1 MARFFIE
8 VGYNGTDLCG
18 FQIQDGQETV
28 QSVVSAA
35 LQTVIKEPIALTG
48 SSRTDAGVHAKQNF
62 FHFDTEQTI
71 TPKHIYSLN
80 AILPPTVV
88 IHHIYAVAP
97 QAHARFDALSRTY
110 TYTVTTKKDPF
121 LIDKAWHFPFPVL
134 LETLQAMALEL
145 ISHQDFEA
153 FSKKNAGN
161 KTNICA
167 IEISSWQ
174 TISPSIFTY
183 TVKSNRF
190 LRGMVRGLVGTMLR
204 IARQSPSKVEAVE
217 AFKSVILSKDP
228 SLCDFSTPAKGLV
241 LETVAYPIGSL
252 NQPI

>member
-1 MARFFIE
+1 MARYFIE

-35 LQTVIKEPIALTG
+35 LQTVFKEPVALTG

-62 FHFDTEQTI
+62 FHFDTEQVI
-71 TPKHIYSLN
+71 TGKHIYSMN

-88 IHHIYAVAP
+88 VSNIYAVAP
-97 QAHARFDALSRTY
+97 EAHARFDALSRTY

-121 LIDKAWHFPFPVL
+121 LIDKAWHFPFPVS

-145 ISHQDFEA
+145 PNHQDFEA

-167 IEISSWQ
+167 IEISNWQ
-174 TISPSIFTY
+174 TISPSAFTY

-204 IARQSPSKVEAVE
+204 IARQSATTKEAVE

-241 LETVAYPIGSL
+241 LEIVAYPNGAL
-252 NQPI
+252 NTPI

>member
-145 ISHQDFEA
+145 INHQDFEA

-228 SLCDFSTPAKGLV
+228 SLCDFCTPAKGLV

>member
-71 TPKHIYSLN
+71 TAKHIYSLN

-110 TYTVTTKKDPF
+110 TSTVTTKKDPF

-145 ISHQDFEA
+145 INHQDFEA

-252 NQPI
+252 DQPI

>member
-1 MARFFIE
+1 M
-8 VGYNGTDLCG
+8 
-18 FQIQDGQETV
+18 
-28 QSVVSAA
+28 
-35 LQTVIKEPIALTG
+35 
-48 SSRTDAGVHAKQNF
+48 
-62 FHFDTEQTI
+62 
-71 TPKHIYSLN
+71 N

-88 IHHIYAVAP
+88 VSNIYAVASE
-97 QAHARFDALSRTY
+97 AHARFDALSRTY

-121 LIDKAWHFPFPVL
+121 LKDKAWHFPFPVS

-145 ISHQDFEA
+145 PNHQDFEA

-167 IEISSWQ
+167 IEISNWQ
-174 TISPSIFTY
+174 TISPSAFTY

-204 IARQSPSKVEAVE
+204 IARQSATTKEAVE
-217 AFKSVILSKDP
+217 AFKTVILSKDP

-241 LETVAYPIGSL
+241 LEIVAYPNGAL
-252 NQPI
+252 NTPI

>member
-1 MARFFIE
+1 MPRYFIE
-8 VGYNGTDLCG
+8 VGYEGTTFCG

-28 QSVVSAA
+28 QSVVTSA
-35 LQTVIKEPIALTG
+35 LDMILKEACSLTG
-48 SSRTDAGVHAKQNF
+48 SSRTDSGVHARQNF

-71 TPKHIYSLN
+71 TGKHIYSLN
-80 AILPPTVV
+80 SILPPTVV
-88 IHHIYAVAP
+88 VHAVYAVGSE
-97 QAHARFDALSRTY
+97 AHARFDALSRTY

-121 LIDKAWHFPFPVL
+121 LMDKAWHFPFPVS
-134 LETLQAMALEL
+134 LETLQCMALEL
-145 ISHQDFEA
+145 PNHQDFEA

-167 IEISSWQ
+167 IEISNWQ
-174 TISPSIFTY
+174 TISPSAFTY

-204 IARQSPSKVEAVE
+204 IARQSATTKEAVE
-217 AFKSVILSKDP
+217 TFKAVILSKDP

-241 LETVAYPIGSL
+241 LEVVAYPNGVL
-252 NQPI
+252 NTPI

>member
-1 MARFFIE
+1 MARYFIE
-8 VGYNGTDLCG
+8 LGYEGTAFCG

-28 QSVVSAA
+28 QSVVATA
-35 LQTVIKEPIALTG
+35 LQTVLKEPIVLTG

-62 FHFDTEQTI
+62 FHFDTDLAVTG
-71 TPKHIYSLN
+71 KHIYSMN

-88 IHHIYAVAP
+88 VHNVFAVAP
-97 QAHARFDALSRTY
+97 EVHARFDALSRTY
-110 TYTVTTKKDPF
+110 IYTVTTKKDPF
-121 LIDKAWHFPFPVL
+121 LIDKAWHFPFPVS
-134 LETLQAMALEL
+134 LETLQVMALQL
-145 ISHQDFEA
+145 PKHHNFEA

-167 IEISSWQ
+167 IEMSEWQ
-174 TISPSIFTY
+174 KISPTVFTY

-204 IARQSPSKVEAVE
+204 IARQTAAKEEAVKAFE
-217 AFKSVILSKDP
+217 AVILSKDP

-241 LETVAYPIGSL
+241 LEMVAYPNGTL
-252 NQPI
+252 QTPI

>member
-110 TYTVTTKKDPF
+110 IYTVTTKKDPF

-145 ISHQDFEA
+145 INHQDFEA

-204 IARQSPSKVEAVE
+204 IARQSPSKEVAVE

-252 NQPI
+252 DQPI

>member
-71 TPKHIYSLN
+71 TAKHIYSLN

-121 LIDKAWHFPFPVL
+121 LIDKAWHFPFPVP

-145 ISHQDFEA
+145 INHQDFEA

-161 KTNICA
+161 KTNICT
-167 IEISSWQ
+167 IELSSWQ
-174 TISPSIFTY
+174 AVSPSSFIY
-183 TVKSNRF
+183 TVRANRF
-190 LRGMVRGLVGTMLR
+190 LRGMVRGLVGTMLK
-204 IARQSPSKVEAVE
+204 IARQSATTKEAVE
-217 AFKSVILSKDP
+217 AFKAVIVSKDP

-241 LETVAYPIGSL
+241 LETVAYPAATL
-252 NQPI
+252 QQPI

>member
-71 TPKHIYSLN
+71 TPKHVYSLN

-252 NQPI
+252 DQPI

>member
-28 QSVVSAA
+28 QSVVSTA

-62 FHFDTEQTI
+62 FHFDTGQAI
-71 TPKHIYSLN
+71 TAKHIYSLN
-80 AILPPTVV
+80 AILPPTIVV
-88 IHHIYAVAP
+88 HAIYAVAP
-97 QAHARFDALSRTY
+97 DAHARFDALSRTY
-110 TYTVTTKKDPF
+110 TYTITTKKDPF
-121 LIDKAWHFPFPVL
+121 LVDKAWHFPFPVS

-145 ISHQDFEA
+145 PKYQDFEA

-167 IEISSWQ
+167 IEISNWQ
-174 TISPSIFTY
+174 TVSPTVFT
-183 TVKSNRF
+183 
-190 LRGMVRGLVGTMLR
+190 
-204 IARQSPSKVEAVE
+204 
-217 AFKSVILSKDP
+217 
-228 SLCDFSTPAKGLV
+228 
-241 LETVAYPIGSL
+241 
-252 NQPI
+252 

>member
-71 TPKHIYSLN
+71 TAKHIYSLN

-88 IHHIYAVAP
+88 IHHIYVVAP

-145 ISHQDFEA
+145 INHQDFEA

-167 IEISSWQ
+167 IEISNWQ
-174 TISPSIFTY
+174 TISPFIYTY

-204 IARQSPSKVEAVE
+204 IARQSPSKEVAVE

-252 NQPI
+252 DQPI

>member
-71 TPKHIYSLN
+71 TAKHIYSLN

-145 ISHQDFEA
+145 INHQDFEA

-204 IARQSPSKVEAVE
+204 IARQSPSKEVAVE

>member
-62 FHFDTEQTI
+62 FHFDTDQTI

-110 TYTVTTKKDPF
+110 IYTVTTKKDPF

-145 ISHQDFEA
+145 INHQDFEA

-204 IARQSPSKVEAVE
+204 IARQSPSKEVAVE

-252 NQPI
+252 DQPI

>member
-35 LQTVIKEPIALTG
+35 LQMVIKEPIALTG

-62 FHFDTEQTI
+62 FHFDTDQTI

-88 IHHIYAVAP
+88 MHHIYAVAP

-121 LIDKAWHFPFPVL
+121 LIDKAWHFPFPVP

-145 ISHQDFEA
+145 INHQDFEA

-167 IEISSWQ
+167 IEISNWQ
-174 TISPSIFTY
+174 TISPFIYTY

-204 IARQSPSKVEAVE
+204 IARQSPSKEVAVE

-252 NQPI
+252 DQPI

>member
-71 TPKHIYSLN
+71 TAKHIYSLN

-145 ISHQDFEA
+145 INHQDFEA

-161 KTNICA
+161 KTNVCA

-204 IARQSPSKVEAVE
+204 IARQSPSKEVAVE

-252 NQPI
+252 DQPI

>member
-1 MARFFIE
+1 
-8 VGYNGTDLCG
+8 
-18 FQIQDGQETV
+18 
-28 QSVVSAA
+28 
-35 LQTVIKEPIALTG
+35 
-48 SSRTDAGVHAKQNF
+48 VHAKQNF
-62 FHFDTEQTI
+62 FHFDTELAI
-71 TPKHIYSLN
+71 TGKHIYSMN

-88 IHHIYAVAP
+88 VNNIYAVAP
-97 QAHARFDALSRTY
+97 EAHARFDALSRTY

-121 LIDKAWHFPFPVL
+121 LIDKAWHFPFPVS

-145 ISHQDFEA
+145 PNYQDFEA

-167 IEISSWQ
+167 IEISNWQ
-174 TISPSIFTY
+174 IISPSAFTY

-204 IARQSPSKVEAVE
+204 IARQSATTHEAVE
-217 AFKSVILSKDP
+217 AFKAVILSKDP

-241 LETVAYPIGSL
+241 LEIVAYPAPVL
-252 NQPI
+252 KQPI

>member
-145 ISHQDFEA
+145 INHQDFEA

-161 KTNICA
+161 KTNVCA
-167 IEISSWQ
+167 IEISNWQ
-174 TISPSIFTY
+174 TISPSIYTY

-252 NQPI
+252 DQPI

>member
-1 MARFFIE
+1 MARYFIE
-8 VGYNGTDLCG
+8 LGYEGTTFCG

-28 QSVVSAA
+28 QSVVAAA
-35 LQTVIKEPIALTG
+35 LQTVLKEPIVLTG
-48 SSRTDAGVHAKQNF
+48 SSRTDAGVHARQNF
-62 FHFDTEQTI
+62 FHFDTEHTI
-71 TPKHIYSLN
+71 TGKHIYSMN

-88 IHHIYAVAP
+88 VHNLYAVAP
-97 QAHARFDALSRTY
+97 EAHARFDALSRTY

-121 LIDKAWHFPFPVL
+121 LIDKAWHFPFPVS

-145 ISHQDFEA
+145 PNHHDFEA

-167 IEISSWQ
+167 IEMSEWQ
-174 TISPSIFTY
+174 TISPTVITY

-204 IARQSPSKVEAVE
+204 ISRQTATKEEAVQ

-241 LETVAYPIGSL
+241 LEMVTYPNGTL
-252 NQPI
+252 QTPI

>member
-48 SSRTDAGVHAKQNF
+48 SSRTDSGVHAKQNF
-62 FHFDTEQTI
+62 FHFDTEQIIST
-71 TPKHIYSLN
+71 KHIYSLN

-88 IHHIYAVAP
+88 IHHIYAVPP

-121 LIDKAWHFPFPVL
+121 LMDKAWHFPFPVS

-145 ISHQDFEA
+145 PLHQDFGA

-167 IEISSWQ
+167 IEISNWQ
-174 TISPSIFTY
+174 TISPSSFTY
-183 TVKSNRF
+183 TVRANRF

-204 IARQSPSKVEAVE
+204 IARQTPSKEAAVE

-228 SLCDFSTPAKGLV
+228 SLCDFSTPAQGLV
-241 LETVAYPIGSL
+241 LETVAYPNGCL
-252 NQPI
+252 DQPI

>member
-71 TPKHIYSLN
+71 TAKHIYSLN

-88 IHHIYAVAP
+88 IHHIYLVAP

>member
-1 MARFFIE
+1 MARYFIE
-8 VGYNGTDLCG
+8 LGYEGTTFCG

-28 QSVVSAA
+28 QSVVAAA
-35 LQTVIKEPIALTG
+35 LQTVLKESIVLTG
-48 SSRTDAGVHAKQNF
+48 SSRTDAGVHARQNF
-62 FHFDTEQTI
+62 FHFDTDLAVTG
-71 TPKHIYSLN
+71 KHIYSMN

-88 IHHIYAVAP
+88 VHNIFAVA
-97 QAHARFDALSRTY
+97 QEAHARFDALSRTY

-121 LIDKAWHFPFPVL
+121 LIDKAWHFPFPVS

-145 ISHQDFEA
+145 PNYQDFEA

-167 IEISSWQ
+167 IEMSEWQ
-174 TISPSIFTY
+174 TISPTVFTY

-204 IARQSPSKVEAVE
+204 LARQSASKGEAVE
-217 AFKSVILSKDP
+217 AFKAVILSKDP

-241 LETVAYPIGSL
+241 LEKVAYPNGTL
-252 NQPI
+252 QTPI

>member
-1 MARFFIE
+1 
-8 VGYNGTDLCG
+8 
-18 FQIQDGQETV
+18 
-28 QSVVSAA
+28 VSAA
-35 LQTVIKEPIALTG
+35 LQTVLKESIALTG

-62 FHFDTEQTI
+62 FHFDTEQVLTG
-71 TPKHIYSLN
+71 KHIYSLN
-80 AILPPTVV
+80 SILPPTVV
-88 IHHIYAVAP
+88 VHHIYLVAP
-97 QAHARFDALSRTY
+97 EAHARFDALSRTY

-121 LIDKAWHFPFPVL
+121 LIDKAWHFPFPVS

-145 ISHQDFEA
+145 PNHQDFEA

-167 IEISSWQ
+167 IEISNWQ
-174 TISPSIFTY
+174 TVSPSVFTY

-204 IARQSPSKVEAVE
+204 LARQSASKEEAVE
-217 AFKSVILSKDP
+217 AFKAVILSKDP

-241 LETVAYPIGSL
+241 LEIVAYPAGTL
-252 NQPI
+252 NNPI

>member
-62 FHFDTEQTI
+62 FHFDTDQTI

-88 IHHIYAVAP
+88 IHHIYVVAP

-121 LIDKAWHFPFPVL
+121 LIDKAWHFPFPVP

-145 ISHQDFEA
+145 INHQDFEA

-167 IEISSWQ
+167 IEISNWQ
-174 TISPSIFTY
+174 TISPFIYTY

-204 IARQSPSKVEAVE
+204 IARQSPSKEVAVE

-252 NQPI
+252 DQPI

>member
-8 VGYNGTDLCG
+8 VGYMGTGLCG

-28 QSVVSAA
+28 QSVVTAA
-35 LQTVIKEPIALTG
+35 LQTVLKESIALTG

-62 FHFDTEQTI
+62 FHFDTEHTV
-71 TPKHIYSLN
+71 TAKHLYSLN

-88 IHHIYAVAP
+88 VHNIYAVAP
-97 QAHARFDALSRTY
+97 EAHARFDALSRTY

-121 LIDKAWHFPFPVL
+121 LMDKAWHFPFPVS

-145 ISHQDFEA
+145 PKHQDFEA

-161 KTNICA
+161 KTNICT
-167 IEISSWQ
+167 IEISNWQ
-174 TISPSIFTY
+174 TICPSVFTY

-204 IARQSPSKVEAVE
+204 LARQSPSKEEAVE
-217 AFKSVILSKDP
+217 AFKAVILSKDP

-241 LETVAYPIGSL
+241 LEKVAYPNGSMD
-252 NQPI
+252 QPI

>member
-1 MARFFIE
+1 MARYFIE
-8 VGYNGTDLCG
+8 VGYEGTSFCG

-35 LQTVIKEPIALTG
+35 LQTVLKESIALTG

-62 FHFDTEQTI
+62 FHFDTELVVTG
-71 TPKHIYSLN
+71 KHIYSIN

-88 IHHIYAVAP
+88 VHHIYLVAP
-97 QAHARFDALSRTY
+97 EAHARFDALSRTY

-121 LIDKAWHFPFPVL
+121 LIDKAWHFPFPVS

-145 ISHQDFEA
+145 PSYQDFEA

-167 IEISSWQ
+167 IEISNWQ
-174 TISPSIFTY
+174 TVSPTVFTY
-183 TVKSNRF
+183 TVRSNRF

-204 IARQSPSKVEAVE
+204 LARQSATKEEAV
-217 AFKSVILSKDP
+217 ATFKTVILSKDP

-241 LETVAYPIGSL
+241 LEIVAYPAGTL
-252 NQPI
+252 HNPM